1 MFPNF
6 KNLGLAMILTSVLA
20 SNSEC
25 QYENLVVLKYF
36 PECQENSETLE
47 KTVWKQVIPLHDI
60 IKKRIIQNSK
70 QQRDR
75 LDF

>member
-47 KTVWKQVIPLHDI
+47 KTV
-60 IKKRIIQNSK
+60 
-70 QQRDR
+70 
-75 LDF
+75 